1 MKTPLCDPQYRNNR
15 GWNQGPPVRKTRGPS
30 GTTSPIKG
38 MGAFRYR
45 FLLWILV
52 VTVFNS
58 SPVPFKVLETIPYY
72 TRSDFYLLKTAGLI
86 VKASKNKIKG
96 YILKEDIA
104 RMFAENMTADADIPK
119 GRIAI
124 TMSDKL
130 RGMLGMRDNDF
141 HKDTKPDVFR
151 LSKETCPVFFT

>member
-58 SPVPFKVLETIPYY
+58 SHVPFSVLKTIHGY

-86 VKASKNKIKG
+86 VKVNKR
-96 YILKEDIA
+96 YRLKEDIA
-104 RMFAENMTADADIPK
+104 RMFGENMTAYVDIQK
-119 GRIAI
+119 GRTTIM
-124 TMSDKL
+124 MSDKL
-130 RGMLGMRDNDF
+130 RGMLGMRDTDF
-141 HKDTKPDVFR
+141 HKDTKPEVFH
-151 LSKETCPVFFT
+151 LSKENCPSLFT